1 MVGNVVQDAAKDVV
15 VLQLQERWGSVCD
28 TNAGDED
35 VEVVIVERSILA
47 EGKAGCEEEATK
59 GEQRCQY
66 PALIMAIT

>member
-1 MVGNVVQDAAKDVV
+1 MSVFVNSISTMGVV
-15 VLQLQERWGSVCD
+15 RGSVCD

>member
-1 MVGNVVQDAAKDVV
+1 MSVFVNSISTMGDV
-15 VLQLQERWGSVCD
+15 RGSVCD

-47 EGKAGCEEEATK
+47 EGKASREEEATK

>member
-1 MVGNVVQDAAKDVV
+1 MGVV
-15 VLQLQERWGSVCD
+15 RGSVCD